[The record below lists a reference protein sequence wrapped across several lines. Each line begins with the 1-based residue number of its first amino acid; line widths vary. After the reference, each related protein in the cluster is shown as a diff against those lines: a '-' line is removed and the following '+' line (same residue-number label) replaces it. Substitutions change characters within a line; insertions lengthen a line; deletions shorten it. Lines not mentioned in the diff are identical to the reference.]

1 LIKGKIILYTNQ
13 WCKFSIQVRKD
24 IELSKEELDDLI
36 RKKEKQLDE
45 LAKYGKDSNYIREL
59 SNLAILQIEA
69 GQFLNSEKNLLIC
82 LKHFEKQKDRLGKAA
97 VYGVLGIFYF
107 KKEEFQKS
115 IDNYSTAYKIYKE
128 LDQVEEQI
136 TCLLGIGNSYI
147 KLNQFDEAC
156 DKFFECSA
164 LCSDN
169 NDIYNLLECMGNLIF
184 IHETLEKWDVVF
196 ELYKKTL
203 EAFEEL
209 NDIKGIITSYF
220 NLGILQKKANKFDEA
235 NLYFK
240 KGTNLA
246 IESNFAELILK
257 GLTYIGEILFY
268 RGKMNSAKE
277 QYIKALNIA
286 EKIKANNAIIQI
298 RIILNSFGLNES
310 EIDEELKD
318 YQQNRKQE

>member
-1 LIKGKIILYTNQ
+1 
-13 WCKFSIQVRKD
+13 
-24 IELSKEELDDLI
+24 
-36 RKKEKQLDE
+36 
-45 LAKYGKDSNYIREL
+45 
-59 SNLAILQIEA
+59 
-69 GQFLNSEKNLLIC
+69 
-82 LKHFEKQKDRLGKAA
+82 
-97 VYGVLGIFYF
+97 
-107 KKEEFQKS
+107 
-115 IDNYSTAYKIYKE
+115 
-128 LDQVEEQI
+128 
-136 TCLLGIGNSYI
+136 LGIGNSYI

-169 NDIYNLLECMGNLIF
+169 NDIYNLLDCMGNLIS

-203 EAFEEL
+203 EAFTEL
-209 NDIKGIITSYF
+209 SDIKGMITSYF
-220 NLGILQKKANKFDEA
+220 NLGILQKRADKLEEA
-235 NLYFK
+235 NVYFK

-246 IESNFAELILK
+246 IESNFAELMLK

-268 RGKMNSAKE
+268 QGKMKNAKE

-310 EIDEELKD
+310 EIDKELKD
-318 YQQNRKQE
+318 YRQIRKQE